1 MIQPQLPGRRHF
13 LRQSLLTG
21 ATLAAGPTLAQL
33 VQDPAFPVRQITFGP
48 KAHWFG
54 YYDKEQVDPTGRYV
68 LGMEVDVP
76 QRSPTKNDV
85 IKIGMVDLQDNDAEG
100 RPRWI
105 ELGQSNAWG
114 WQQGCMLQ
122 WIPGSADEIIWNDAE
137 DGQFV
142 SRVLNVKTGKM
153 RTLPKAIYAL
163 SPDGTYAV
171 GTEFNRIQNMR
182 PGYGYPG
189 VPDPYADQRAPQD
202 IGIYRM
208 DLDTGESTLIISLA
222 EVADIPYHDGASLA
236 EKWHYFNH
244 LLVSPDS
251 KRLIFLH
258 RWRDAPA
265 RGGKASSGGFTTRMF
280 TANQDGSDKYILDPS
295 GNTSHFIWRD
305 PNHICAWTKPV
316 GKEWAFYLFED
327 QTDNVHAVGEDKMT
341 VNGHNTYVP
350 NTDGEWILND
360 TYPGQGQKRLQTL
373 YLYHVP
379 TDKKVVLGQFYEP
392 PMFAGEWRCD
402 LHPRSNRQGTQ
413 VIFDSTHQNGQRQ
426 MYLVDISS
434 VM

>member
-1 MIQPQLPGRRHF
+1 MIQPLPNRRNF
-13 LRQSLLTG
+13 LKQSLMAG
-21 ATLAAGPTLAQL
+21 ASLAALPAWAQFT
-33 VQDPAFPVRQITFGP
+33 QDQAFPVRQLTQGP
-48 KAHWFG
+48 KSHWFG
-54 YYDKEQVDPTGRYV
+54 YYDKEQVDPSGRYV
-68 LGMEVDVP
+68 LGMEVDIP
-76 QRSPTKNDV
+76 MRSPTENDV
-85 IKIGMVDLQDNDAEG
+85 IRIGMVDVQDND
-100 RPRWI
+100 RWT

-122 WIPGSADEIIWNDAE
+122 WRPGSSEEIIWNDAE

-142 SRVLNVKTGKM
+142 SRILNVKTGKQ

-163 SPDGTYAV
+163 SPDGKYAV

-189 VPDPYADQRAPQD
+189 IPDPYAEVKAPQD

-222 EVADIPYHDGASLA
+222 EAADIPYLGGTSLA
-236 EKWHYFNH
+236 DKWHYFNH

-251 KRLIFLH
+251 ERFIFLH

-265 RGGKASSGGFTTRMF
+265 RGGKAAGGGFTTRMF
-280 TANQDGSDKYILDPS
+280 TADKDGNNKYVLDPS

-305 PNHICAWTKPV
+305 PQHICAWTKPV
-316 GKEWAFYLFED
+316 DHAWAFYLFED
-327 QTDNVHAVGEDKMT
+327 QTDNFHAVGEEKMT

-350 NTDGEWILND
+350 HTNGEWILND
-360 TYPGQGQKRLQTL
+360 TYPSQDQKRLQTL

-392 PMFAGEWRCD
+392 PMFSGEWRCD
-402 LHPRSNRQGTQ
+402 LHPRTNQQGTQ
-413 VIFDSTHQNGQRQ
+413 VIFDSTHHNGQRQ

-434 VM
+434 VV

>member
-1 MIQPQLPGRRHF
+1 MIQPRPPRRNF
-13 LRQSLLTG
+13 LKQSLLAG
-21 ATLAAGPTLAQL
+21 LALPTIPALAQL
-33 VQDPAFPVRQITFGP
+33 NQDSSFPIRQITQGP

-54 YYDKEQVDPTGRYV
+54 YYDKEQVDPSDRYV
-68 LGMEVDVP
+68 LGMEVNVP
-76 QRSPTKNDV
+76 TRSPSENDV
-85 IKIGMVDLQDNDAEG
+85 IKIGMVDLRDND
-100 RPRWI
+100 RWT
-105 ELGQSNAWG
+105 ELGKSNAWG

-122 WIPGSADEIIWNDAE
+122 WRPGSSEEIIWNDAE

-142 SRVLNVKTGKM
+142 SRILNVKTGKQ

-163 SPDGTYAV
+163 SPDGRYAV

-189 VPDPYADQRAPQD
+189 VPDPYADVKAPSD
-202 IGIYRM
+202 SGIYRM
-208 DLDTGESTLIISLA
+208 DLDTGASTLIVSLA
-222 EVADIPYHDGASLA
+222 EVAEIPHVDGTSLA
-236 EKWHYFNH
+236 DKWHYFNH

-251 KRLIFLH
+251 ERLIFLH

-265 RGGKASSGGFTTRMF
+265 RGGQASSGGFTTRMF
-280 TANQDGSDKYILDPS
+280 TAGQDGTDKYILDPS

-305 PNHICAWTKPV
+305 PQHICAWTKPV
-316 GKEWAFYLFED
+316 GREWAFYLFED
-327 QTDNVHAVGEDKMT
+327 QTENGQAVGEDKMT

-350 NTDGEWILND
+350 QTDSEWMLND
-360 TYPGQGQKRLQTL
+360 TYPSQDQKRLQTL

-402 LHPRSNRQGTQ
+402 LHPRSNRRGTQ

-434 VM
+434 IV

>member
-1 MIQPQLPGRRHF
+1 MTQPQLTRRNF
-13 LRQSLLTG
+13 LKQSVLAGLTLP
-21 ATLAAGPTLAQL
+21 ALPALAQL
-33 VQDPAFPVRQITFGP
+33 GQDQPFPVRAITQGP

-54 YYDKEQVDPTGRYV
+54 YYDKEQVDPSGRYV

-76 QRSPTKNDV
+76 TRSPTENDV
-85 IKIGMVDLQDNDAEG
+85 IKIGMVDLQNNDQ
-100 RPRWI
+100 WT
-105 ELGQSNAWG
+105 ELGESNAWG

-122 WIPGSADEIIWNDAE
+122 WRPGSSEEIIWNDAE
-137 DGQFV
+137 GGQFV
-142 SRVLNVKTGKM
+142 SRILNVKTGKQ

-189 VPDPYADQRAPQD
+189 IPDPYADVKAPED

-208 DLDTGESTLIISLA
+208 DLDTGESTLIVSLA
-222 EVADIPYHDGASLA
+222 EVANIPYVDGSSLA
-236 EKWHYFNH
+236 DKWHYFNH

-251 KRLIFLH
+251 ERLIFLH

-265 RGGKASSGGFTTRMF
+265 RGKQAASGGFSTRMF
-280 TANQDGSDKYILDPS
+280 TANQDGTDKYILDPS
-295 GNTSHFIWRD
+295 GHTSHFIWRD
-305 PNHICAWTKPV
+305 PQHICAWTKPV
-316 GKEWAFYLFED
+316 GREWAFYLFAD
-327 QTDNVHAVGEDKMT
+327 QTENVQVVGEDKMT

-350 NTDGEWILND
+350 HTNNEWILND
-360 TYPGQGQKRLQTL
+360 TYPSQDQKRLQTL

-392 PMFAGEWRCD
+392 PMFSGEWRCD
-402 LHPRSNRQGTQ
+402 LHPRSNQQGTQ
-413 VIFDSTHQNGQRQ
+413 VIFDSTHHNGQRQ

-434 VM
+434 IV

>member
-1 MIQPQLPGRRHF
+1 MQPYQPGRRHF

-21 ATLAAGPTLAQL
+21 TTLMAAPTLAQL
-33 VQDPAFPVRQITFGP
+33 AQDPAFPVRQITYGP

-76 QRSPTKNDV
+76 QRSPTENDV
-85 IKIGMVDLQDNDAEG
+85 IKIGMVDLQDNDSEG

-105 ELGQSNAWG
+105 ELGESNAWG

-122 WIPGSADEIIWNDAE
+122 WRPGSTEEIIWNDAE

-142 SRVLNVKTGKM
+142 SRILNVKTGKM

-202 IGIYRM
+202 IGIYRL
-208 DLDTGESTLIISLA
+208 DLETGESTLIISLA
-222 EVADIPYHDGASLA
+222 EAAAIPYHDGSSLA
-236 EKWHYFNH
+236 DKWHYFNH

-251 KRLIFLH
+251 ERLIFLH

-265 RGGKASSGGFTTRMF
+265 RGRQSFFGRLH
-280 TANQDGSDKYILDPS
+280 YP
-295 GNTSHFIWRD
+295 H
-305 PNHICAWTKPV
+305 
-316 GKEWAFYLFED
+316 
-327 QTDNVHAVGEDKMT
+327 VH
-341 VNGHNTYVP
+341 
-350 NTDGEWILND
+350 
-360 TYPGQGQKRLQTL
+360 GQ
-373 YLYHVP
+373 
-379 TDKKVVLGQFYEP
+379 
-392 PMFAGEWRCD
+392 
-402 LHPRSNRQGTQ
+402 PRR
-413 VIFDSTHQNGQRQ
+413 
-426 MYLVDISS
+426 
-434 VM
+434 